1 MYALTMNFQNY
12 GGISDLSIKLVET
25 RKHVVYPLVYL
36 LLELSLLLPVAT
48 ATAERAFSAMNIIKN
63 RMRNC
68 MRDDWL
74 NDSLVTYI
82 EIEICFY

>member
-1 MYALTMNFQNY
+1 
-12 GGISDLSIKLVET
+12 
-25 RKHVVYPLVYL
+25 
-36 LLELSLLLPVAT
+36 VAT
-48 ATAERAFSAMNIIKN
+48 ATAEKAFSAMTIIKN

-74 NDSLVTYI
+74 NNCLVTYI